1 MCLRIDSFYHKDY
14 EPLTYNKNI
23 EVIKCLHRTNNN
35 FYTPCFNYPVQFHH
49 GKAELTTSRFSR
61 SSSSYYS
68 IVNVEQGI
76 HSFRSHVYFNK
87 KLLLTFKAIIPKGT
101 LFYIGKDADM
111 VSLKLI
117 IFKNWFAY
125 TWYCL
130 THSIP
135 IKSNYTLLN
144 KLK

>member
-1 MCLRIDSFYHKDY
+1 MCLRIDSFYHEDY

-23 EVIKCLHRTNNN
+23 KVIKCLHRFNNN
-35 FYTPCFNYPVQFHH
+35 FYTPFCKYPVQFHQ
-49 GKAELTTSRFSR
+49 GKAELITSEFSR
-61 SSSSYYS
+61 SYYFS
-68 IVNVEQGI
+68 NINVEQGI
-76 HSFRSHVYFNK
+76 HSFRSHIYFNK
-87 KLLLTFKAIIPKGT
+87 KCYLTFKAIIPKET
-101 LFYIGKDADM
+101 PFYIGKDADM